1 MFNPDYIRPF
11 GPAGC
16 HMTCHHNHLVRHGEF
31 RWASA
36 STLSDSPPW
45 CWNNTFYHF
54 KSMATYTKK
63 KKLHI
68 AGVAHVFSA
77 ENWGPEPEKF
87 WTPRL
92 MICIWNVQREEQ
104 LNQYLKKQSS
114 WQPWT
119 KPKVVVLPTVFVSKV
134 TSLERYILQYTSIR
148 MRRYTTCKWAKS
160 WPLGKCKHAC
170 SIWYGISQGLLSV
183 LSPALDK
190 L

>member
-1 MFNPDYIRPF
+1 MSIGF
-11 GPAGC
+11 
-16 HMTCHHNHLVRHGEF
+16 
-31 RWASA
+31 
-36 STLSDSPPW
+36 
-45 CWNNTFYHF
+45 NTFWLTTMVLKQHF
-54 KSMATYTKK
+54 FVIILSQWQHTQK

-114 WQPWT
+114 WQPRK

-134 TSLERYILQYTSIR
+134 TSLERYNTHRSGWEDTQHVNERSLGHWVNVNMHAAYGMVSPKVCYLSF
-148 MRRYTTCKWAKS
+148 RR
-160 WPLGKCKHAC
+160 L
-170 SIWYGISQGLLSV
+170 
-183 LSPALDK
+183 
-190 L
+190 